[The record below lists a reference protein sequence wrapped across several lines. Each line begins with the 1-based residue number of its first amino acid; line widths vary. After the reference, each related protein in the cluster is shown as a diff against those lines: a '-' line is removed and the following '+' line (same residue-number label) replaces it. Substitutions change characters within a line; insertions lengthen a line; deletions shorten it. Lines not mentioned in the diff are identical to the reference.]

1 MFQLIKKNI
10 SKLMSEEFKS
20 NIDKIHKLK
29 DLNKNAFPAIDD
41 SFKRFSGMSSSF
53 INSVSIKDLLNFLKT
68 NNMPD
73 GNKLIIVSA
82 LLFEEGTIF
91 EYRENNISKA
101 FFRYERAFELIYT
114 VFNEDLECNIENYK
128 SLSYSVVERLTQYE
142 LNTESLKKLFQYF
155 KLTGNYAKADDCIY
169 ELMHSST
176 SNNFME
182 TAVSFYR
189 ELLDKS
195 DEELSKGNLK
205 RSEVEEYLKELS

>member
-1 MFQLIKKNI
+1 
-10 SKLMSEEFKS
+10 MSEEFKS

-91 EYRENNISKA
+91 DDHENNISKA

-128 SLSYSVVERLTQYE
+128 SLSDSVVERLTQYE
-142 LNTESLKKLFQYF
+142 LNTESLEKLFQYF

-176 SNNFME
+176 SNNFRE

>member
-91 EYRENNISKA
+91 EDRENNISKA

-114 VFNEDLECNIENYK
+114 VFNKDLECNIENYK